1 MTAGGL
7 RVGRAKALIL
17 LRRAGFLFCGWV
29 ACKSLKFLRLGC
41 GGLVPYIPLRGI
53 YIPPTP
59 LGGLGEVYP
68 RWR

>member
-7 RVGRAKALIL
+7 RVGRVKPLKS
-17 LRRAGFLFCGWV
+17 LRRAGSWFCGWV
-29 ACKSLKFLRLGC
+29 TGKSLKLLRVGC